1 MPVELGER
9 VRATFDRMKTMETLG
24 AELLRVE
31 PGVVEIEFP
40 FRAEFTQQ
48 HGFMHAGIVTTV
60 VDTACGYAAYTLMP
74 PDASV
79 LTVEFKVNFLAP
91 ARGRRFRARGTVVK
105 AGKTLSVCHGE
116 VFALS
121 EDGEKLIVNMSATM
135 MTVRN
140 VPDVTPG

>member
-1 MPVELGER
+1 MHEAVLLRE
-9 VRATFDRMKTMETLG
+9 LG
-24 AELLRVE
+24 AEGKLDLHHSGLD
-31 PGVVEIEFP
+31 PQEFGP
-40 FRAEFTQQ
+40 E
-48 HGFMHAGIVTTV
+48 GFHCLHAGIVTTV

-140 VPDVTPG
+140 GPDVTPG